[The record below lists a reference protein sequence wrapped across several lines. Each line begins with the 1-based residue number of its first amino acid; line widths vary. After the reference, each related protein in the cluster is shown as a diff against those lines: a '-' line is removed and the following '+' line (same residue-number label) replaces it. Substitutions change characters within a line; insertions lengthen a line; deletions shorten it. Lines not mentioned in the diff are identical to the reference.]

1 MKAKTNILIGAG
13 LSLIISFIV
22 VIGVYNFMPVGE
34 INEVGGEQL
43 LGATITTIAGSDTLK
58 ASRSVINT
66 NFANL
71 NSDKTEISTTTLPL
85 ITDLAN
91 LDTIGTITTGIW
103 NGTAIPVG
111 YGGTGTTSP
120 TTKQI
125 MIGNGANGLQ
135 VIGFGTNGQF
145 LTSGGD
151 ATLPSWTT
159 SSIDEAGDYTWTGT
173 HNFNATTTQS
183 GVYGGLTPT
192 GSITA
197 YASSTAPTGWFL
209 ADGSAVSRSL
219 YSILFDVIGTTYGVG
234 DGSTTFNIPNLNG
247 RNIIGYGSATT
258 TIDTMGETGG
268 EDEHVQSIAEMPA
281 HTHSNIADEAD
292 RSYSFSSGGPSEG
305 DLAGGGTTGSA
316 GSGTAFNVLDPFI
329 VLQYIIK
336 F

>member
-159 SSIDEAGDYTWTGT
+159 SSIDESLDYDWTGNNT
-173 HNFNATTTQS
+173 
-183 GVYGGLTPT
+183 GVGIAGE
-192 GSITA
+192 IIA
-197 YASSTAPTGWFL
+197 YASSTVPTGWL
-209 ADGSAVSRSL
+209 AADGASK
-219 YSILFDVIGTTYGVG
+219 DTTTYANLFAIVG
-234 DGSTTFNIPNLNG
+234 YTFGGSGASFTLPDLSG

-268 EDEHVQSIAEMPA
+268 EDAHKLTQAETPLKA
-281 HTHSNIADEAD
+281 HTHGLPTAI
-292 RSYSFSSGGPSEG
+292 
-305 DLAGGGTTGSA
+305 A
-316 GSGTAFNVLDPFI
+316 GSGTSDGYSRYSTGYITNGADGFTETTNSSSSDTADYINLLDPFI

>member
-1 MKAKTNILIGAG
+1 
-13 LSLIISFIV
+13 
-22 VIGVYNFMPVGE
+22 
-34 INEVGGEQL
+34 
-43 LGATITTIAGSDTLK
+43 
-58 ASRSVINT
+58 
-66 NFANL
+66 
-71 NSDKTEISTTTLPL
+71 
-85 ITDLAN
+85 
-91 LDTIGTITTGIW
+91 
-103 NGTAIPVG
+103 
-111 YGGTGTTSP
+111 
-120 TTKQI
+120 

-268 EDEHVQSIAEMPA
+268 EDEHLLSAGESGLPA
-281 HTHSNIADEAD
+281 HTHTVNSSSNI
-292 RSYSFSSGGPSEG
+292 
-305 DLAGGGTTGSA
+305 GGGLTGIQASISSNITAGSINTGSA
-316 GSGTAFNVLDPFI
+316 TADASSSHNVLDPFI